1 MVREA
6 GDEALGE
13 CECGRVI
20 LRILAGF
27 ECQHVEIRI
36 VTGDGE
42 GPPGGLGGIR
52 VGASLAVLHR
62 QQLREFGMI
71 RPHCALK
78 SLGCASAVR
87 CRSAEPVRAVVASN
101 RRSRD

>member
-42 GPPGGLGGIR
+42 GPPGGLGG
-52 VGASLAVLHR
+52 
-62 QQLREFGMI
+62 MI

-78 SLGCASAVR
+78 SLGCASAAR